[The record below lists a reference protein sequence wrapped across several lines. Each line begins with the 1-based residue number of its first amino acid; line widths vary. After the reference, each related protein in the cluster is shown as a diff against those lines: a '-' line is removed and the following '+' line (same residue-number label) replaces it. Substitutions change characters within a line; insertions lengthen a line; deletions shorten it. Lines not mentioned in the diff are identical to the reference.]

1 MAKAEEKSEKEE
13 INYIKS
19 FKKINDNSIH
29 LTHENG
35 VEYYELNDIS
45 EIELDYLKKPSDL
58 YFSVFLGLGLLF
70 IMVITFI
77 AAFFNVDPKKN
88 YFEEFWM
95 YFPFGIL
102 LVYLGIYLIAN
113 PVFNF
118 LLYQNDI
125 IGRKLTIYSFSKG
138 KKEYKIGCWDYEN
151 VMSDN
156 FFQVLFLKSTKVNN
170 ILKIDNEK
178 LNDSFRSN
186 VDYKNESWKYNPV
199 GENYKLS
206 FVALISVLVFTI
218 WYINVPSKL
227 ELIPLFCSNGLL
239 LIFEIVEILQTKKRI
254 KSQKNNKF
262 FRYDI
267 FLKIYDNPND
277 ITIGNNEEL
286 IFSGSIKEAEINAWN
301 IGVNF
306 KIEKNEHLIYLEN
319 DVDVLFSGN
328 LNLITSHGVAYF
340 LNEMKN
346 KNKWIYIFKKL

>member
-45 EIELDYLKKPSDL
+45 EIELDYLKKPSDR
-58 YFSVFLGLGLLF
+58 YFAEFLGLGLLF

-118 LLYQNDI
+118 LLYQNNI
-125 IGRKLTIYSFSKG
+125 IGRKLTIYSLSKG

-170 ILKIDNEK
+170 ILNIDNEK
-178 LNDSFRSN
+178 LNDSFRSY
-186 VDYKNESWKYNPV
+186 VDYKKESWKYNRIE
-199 GENYKLS
+199 ENVKLS
-206 FVALISVLVFTI
+206 FVALMSVLVFTI

-239 LIFEIVEILQTKKRI
+239 LIYEIVEILKTKKRI
-254 KSQKNNKF
+254 KSQKNNKIG
-262 FRYDI
+262 YDI
-267 FLKIYDNPND
+267 YLKIYDNPNK

-286 IFSGSIKEAEINAWN
+286 IFSGSIKEVEINAWN

-306 KIEKNEHLIYLEN
+306 KIEKNEHLIYLDN
-319 DVDVLFSGN
+319 DEEVLFSD
-328 LNLITSHGVAYF
+328 LNLITCHGVAYF
-340 LNEMKN
+340 LNETKN
-346 KNKWIYIFKKL
+346 NKKWIYIYKKL